1 MTAADLDPSLR
12 RPFLFLVAAPLAAGI
27 GFAVVGPYGTY
38 EHMPLLS
45 RLAYWVAIV
54 WANWLQVTFAAKGL
68 VRLLPLPR
76 WPLAVPITLAA
87 CLASAAATA
96 EVKLLN
102 HLLMPHAGGA
112 GYAELYFL
120 VLLITLPL
128 TFLVHRGF
136 MHRPE
141 PAAPLPLAPLPAVV
155 APAVAPLASRFV
167 ERLPAKLGRELL
179 CVKTEDH
186 YLRVF
191 TPLGEDLILL
201 RMADAEAELA
211 PLDGLRVH
219 RSWWVARAAVA
230 SVSREGGKLT
240 LNLKNGLKVPVAR
253 TAVGALRA
261 AGWPEP

>member
-1 MTAADLDPSLR
+1 MNAADLDPSLR
-12 RPFLFLVAAPLAAGI
+12 RPLLFLVAAPLAAGI
-27 GFAVVGPYGTY
+27 GFAAVGPYGTY
-38 EHMPLLS
+38 EHMALPA

-68 VRLLPLPR
+68 ARLLPPPR
-76 WPLAVPITLAA
+76 WPLVVPVGLAA

-102 HLLMPHAGGA
+102 QLLMPDHQGA
-112 GYAELYFL
+112 GFAELYFL

-128 TFLVHRGF
+128 TFLVQRAF
-136 MHRPE
+136 LARAETEVAAPASA
-141 PAAPLPLAPLPAVV
+141 PAATP
-155 APAVAPLASRFV
+155 SRFL

-191 TPLGEDLILL
+191 TPLGDDLILM

-219 RSWWVARAAVA
+219 RSWWVARGAVA
-230 SVSREGGKLT
+230 SVTREAGGRIT
-240 LNLKNGLKVPVAR
+240 LSLKNGLQVPVAR
-253 TAVGALRA
+253 SSTGALRA

>member
-1 MTAADLDPSLR
+1 MTPGDLDPSLR

-38 EHMPLLS
+38 EHMSLLS

-68 VRLLPLPR
+68 VRLLPPPR

-120 VLLITLPL
+120 VLVITLPL

-141 PAAPLPLAPLPAVV
+141 PGPLVQAVV
-155 APAVAPLASRFV
+155 APTVAPAASRFV

-186 YLRVF
+186 YLRAF

-219 RSWWVARAAVA
+219 RSWWVARAAVI

-240 LNLKNGLKVPVAR
+240 LNLKNGLRVPVAR
-253 TAVGALRA
+253 TALGALRA

>member
-1 MTAADLDPSLR
+1 MSPADLDPSLR

-38 EHMPLLS
+38 EHMALPS

-54 WANWLQVTFAAKGL
+54 WANWLQVTFAARGL
-68 VRLLPLPR
+68 VHLLPPPR
-76 WPLAVPITLAA
+76 WPLAVPIALAA

-102 HLLMPHAGGA
+102 HLLMPHQATAGW
-112 GYAELYFL
+112 AELYFL
-120 VLLITLPL
+120 VLVITLPL

-136 MHRPE
+136 TGRPE
-141 PAAPLPLAPLPAVV
+141 PEIPLSPAV
-155 APAVAPLASRFV
+155 PAGGSRFV

-191 TPLGEDLILL
+191 TPLGDDLILL

-230 SVSREGGKLT
+230 SVARDGGKLT
-240 LNLKNGLKVPVAR
+240 LALKNGLKVPVAR